1 MWADQNE
8 TKGHQLAP
16 PIGLIAGFMAA
27 TMATR
32 SISISLDERLLRDLD
47 QELGQG
53 THAARQNR
61 SAALA
66 EAIELW
72 LQQRHLNHLNKA
84 YADLATLE
92 GGDLDAACQA
102 ITAMGADALA
112 SLDA

>member
-8 TKGHQLAP
+8 TKGQHLSP
-16 PIGLIAGFMAA
+16 PIGLLARFMAA
-27 TMATR
+27 ATATR
-32 SISISLDERLLRDLD
+32 SISISLEERLLRHLD
-47 QELGQG
+47 QELSQG

-92 GGDLDAACQA
+92 GGDLDA
-102 ITAMGADALA
+102 
-112 SLDA
+112 